1 MLKFENNDQITNLSS
16 IEWRLRDV
24 IFERYHRHCDAVGLI
39 VTSLPSP
46 LSRNLSTTTTPTPT
60 RRIDRKLTQPERR
73 SPHEVNMGENIF
85 DIKIN
90 KLTFPLFLSCSLC
103 VLSLCTSLSLN
114 WKLCLY
120 LSLNLC
126 LSVSFYYYTFY
137 LSLLFFCYLPRLLSI
152 HSSRF

>member
-1 MLKFENNDQITNLSS
+1 MTLYLNVIIVTATPSVWS
-16 IEWRLRDV
+16 WR
-24 IFERYHRHCDAVGLI
+24 RYRRHCHGI
-39 VTSLPSP
+39 Y
-46 LSRNLSTTTTPTPT
+46 RRRRRET

-90 KLTFPLFLSCSLC
+90 KLTFSLFLSCSLC

-126 LSVSFYYYTFY
+126 LSVSFYYYTLY
-137 LSLLFFCYLPRLLSI
+137 LSLLFFCYLGCFQFTPRASKSFACLCSFFILDLSAT
-152 HSSRF
+152 ST